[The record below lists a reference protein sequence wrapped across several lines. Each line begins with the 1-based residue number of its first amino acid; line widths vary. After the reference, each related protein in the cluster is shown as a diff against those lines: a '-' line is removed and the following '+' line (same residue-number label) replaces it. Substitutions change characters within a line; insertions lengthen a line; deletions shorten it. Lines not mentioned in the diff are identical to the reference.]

1 MPTSATGPTDHAVA
15 RTAWQKGFTLLEL
28 MVVVVLIGIILTFA
42 VRAVG
47 DGGRRDQIQ
56 REAQRLT
63 SLVELVG
70 EEAVLQSSLIGLRF
84 TQSGYEFM
92 RYQLDEG
99 EPQWQG
105 VSGDGML
112 KSRQLD
118 SAMQMQLLVEG
129 FSVALGEQTTPASG
143 KAGEKGEEEEGPKPQ
158 VIFLPSGERTP
169 FELSLFYTDDH
180 SGFQLTAPLFGAV
193 EQRRQE
199 ARY

>member
-1 MPTSATGPTDHAVA
+1 MPTSATGTTDPAVA
-15 RTAWQKGFTLLEL
+15 RPAWQQGFTLLEL

-129 FSVALGEQTTPASG
+129 FSVALGEQGAN
-143 KAGEKGEEEEGPKPQ
+143 KEGEEAPKPQ

-169 FELSLFYTDDH
+169 FELSLVYTDDH

-199 ARY
+199 ARH

>member
-1 MPTSATGPTDHAVA
+1 VA
-15 RTAWQKGFTLLEL
+15 RTAWQQGFTLLEL

-92 RYQLDEG
+92 RYQLDDG
-99 EPQWQG
+99 EPKWLE

-112 KSRQLD
+112 KPRQLD

-129 FSVALGEQTTPASG
+129 FSVALGEQATPA
-143 KAGEKGEEEEGPKPQ
+143 AGEAGANGEEEAPKPQ

>member
-1 MPTSATGPTDHAVA
+1 MA
-15 RTAWQKGFTLLEL
+15 RPARQQGFTLLEL
-28 MVVVVLIGIILTFA
+28 MVVVVLIGIILTFV

-47 DGGRRDQIQ
+47 DGGRRDLIQ

-84 TQSGYEFM
+84 MENGYEFM
-92 RYQLDEG
+92 RYQMDDG

-112 KSRQLD
+112 KPRQLD
-118 SAMQMQLLVEG
+118 NAMQMQLLVEG
-129 FSVALGEQTTPASG
+129 FSVALGEQAALTE
-143 KAGEKGEEEEGPKPQ
+143 GEGELKPQ

-169 FELSLFYTDDH
+169 FELSLLYADDH
-180 SGFQLTAPLFGAV
+180 SGFLLTAPLFGAV